1 MKNKRLVPIFIVVFV
16 DLLGFSL
23 ILPLLPYYAESYGA
37 SASLVGFLVATYAAA
52 SLFGAPLLGRLSDKF
67 GRRPVLLISVIGTM
81 LGFLLLGFA
90 DPIGRTIA
98 GWFPFASANTVIL
111 GVLFLSRFLDGM
123 TGGNISVAQAYISDV
138 TDAKNRAKGMGLIGA
153 AFGLGFIIGP
163 AVGGFLST
171 WSYSTPAFAAAGLAL
186 INIVSIYFWLPES
199 LTDSQ
204 RKDARDSKRPGFTV
218 QALIQALKRPIVG
231 PLLVVRFFFGLAFA
245 TFQTIFALYAQ
256 YKLSLTPQSVGY
268 ILAYV
273 GVLSVLVQGV
283 GIGLLTR
290 RFTENQLIITGLW
303 LMTAGLLGWAFTPN
317 LIVLLIVMLPLA
329 LAGGVLNTVI
339 NSAISK
345 AVNVDEIGGTLGISA
360 SLESVTR
367 VIAPTIGG
375 CLLQQF
381 GTWAPGIFS
390 ALIMSY
396 ALWLAYQRIIKV
408 KSTNMEITP
417 GEDQG

>member
-1 MKNKRLVPIFIVVFV
+1 MNKKPLIPIFIVVFV
-16 DLLGFSL
+16 DLLGFGL
-23 ILPLLPYYAESYGA
+23 ILPLLPYYAETFGA
-37 SASLVGFLVATYAAA
+37 SAALVGFLVASYAAA

-67 GRRPVLLISVIGTM
+67 GRRPILLISVFGTM

-90 DPIGRTIA
+90 EPIGRGIA
-98 GWFPFASANTVIL
+98 VWFSLPTANIAIL
-111 GVLFLSRFLDGM
+111 GVLFFSRILDGL

-163 AVGGFLST
+163 AAGGFLST
-171 WSYSTPAFAAAGLAL
+171 WGYSVPAFVAAGLAFL
-186 INIVSIYFWLPES
+186 NVAAIYFWLPES
-199 LTDSQ
+199 LTGSQ
-204 RKDARDSKRPGFTV
+204 RAKSRDSKKPGFSLE
-218 QALIQALKRPIVG
+218 ALLQALKRPIVG
-231 PLLVVRFFFGLAFA
+231 PLLTVRFFFGMAFA

-256 YKLSLTPQSVGY
+256 YKLQLTPQTVGF

-273 GVLSVLVQGV
+273 GVLSILMQGV
-283 GIGLLTR
+283 GIGLLTKKYS
-290 RFTENQLIITGLW
+290 ESQLIITGLW

-317 LIVLLIVMLPLA
+317 LIVFLIVIIPLA
-329 LAGGVLNTVI
+329 LAGGLLNTVI

-360 SLESVTR
+360 SLESMTR
-367 VIAPTIGG
+367 VISPTIGG
-375 CLLQQF
+375 YLLQQF

-408 KSTNMEITP
+408 DSPALNISR
-417 GEDQG
+417 DDSDA